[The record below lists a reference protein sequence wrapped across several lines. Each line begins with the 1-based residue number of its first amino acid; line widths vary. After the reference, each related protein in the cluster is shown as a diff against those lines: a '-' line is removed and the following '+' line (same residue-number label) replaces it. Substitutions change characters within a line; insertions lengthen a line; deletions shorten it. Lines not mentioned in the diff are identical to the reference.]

1 MQITRENLR
10 KTKEEIVMTYLSEKE
25 KKDIDKMI
33 KEKAK
38 IIEKSLTKTKP
49 VEGVFDE

>member
-25 KKDIDKMI
+25 KKDIDKMA

>member
-25 KKDIDKMI
+25 KKDIDEGI
-33 KEKAK
+33 KRGIKQEK
-38 IIEKSLTKTKP
+38 
-49 VEGVFDE
+49 

>member
-25 KKDIDKMI
+25 KKDIDKMV

-38 IIEKSLTKTKP
+38 IIENSLTKTKT